1 MKKPLLIQ
9 NQKFEKTGLASVALE
24 TGEYRECTFNQCD
37 FSNADFTDCI
47 FSDCEFTGC
56 NASLCK
62 LTRTGFREVRFKN
75 CKLLGLHWEDC
86 NSLIFNLSFDHC
98 TLDFSS
104 FYNLNLRE
112 TVFRHSSLKES
123 DFTDADLSRAVFE
136 SCDLDRTIFYHTNL
150 EKADFRSARF
160 FTIDP
165 EQNRLRGAKFSAGG
179 LPGLLKKYGLE
190 IDGE

>member
-1 MKKPLLIQ
+1 MKKRLLIE
-9 NQKFEKTGLASVALE
+9 NQKFDKTGQQPIALE
-24 TGEYRECTFNQCD
+24 SGEYRDCTFNNCD
-37 FSNADFTDCI
+37 FSNADFTDCL
-47 FSDCEFTGC
+47 FSDSEFAGC
-56 NASLCK
+56 NLSLAN
-62 LTRTGFREVRFKN
+62 LTRTGFREVRFIN

-86 NSLIFNLSFDHC
+86 NSLIYNLSFDHC

-160 FTIDP
+160 FNIDP
-165 EQNRLRGAKFSAGG
+165 EQNRIRRAKFSASS
-179 LPGLLKKYGLE
+179 LPGLLKKFDLE

>member
-9 NQKFEKTGLASVALE
+9 NQKFEKAGQQPIALE
-24 TGEYRECTFNQCD
+24 SGEYRNCTFNHCD
-37 FSNADFTDCI
+37 FSSADFTDYL
-47 FSDCEFTGC
+47 FSDSEFTGC
-56 NASLCK
+56 NFSLCK
-62 LTRTGFREVRFKN
+62 LTRTGFREVRFKG

-86 NSLIFNLSFDHC
+86 ISLIYNLSFDRC

-112 TVFRHSSLKES
+112 TVFSHSSLKEA
-123 DFTDADLSRAVFE
+123 DFTDADLSHAVFD
-136 SCDLDRTIFYHTNL
+136 SCDLDRTVFYHSNL

-165 EQNRLRGAKFSAGG
+165 EHNRIRRAKFSSGG
-179 LPGLLKKYGLE
+179 LPGLLKKFDLE